1 MEEKNKINQIF
12 EYQSYTGI
20 KKSLRLGLRIIYVSI
35 IRFYRD
41 ECLMQASAVS
51 YTTIVSLVPMLTVAL
66 AFLTITSGF
75 NERQDVIFD
84 EINTFF
90 QKNEIKIDL
99 SSYLE
104 TLKDI
109 INSATQI
116 GAVGFIVLIFSAT
129 AILRSFEA
137 SFNKIWRIDTPR
149 PFVDKIIFYFFI
161 LSVGPLLFAIL
172 IGFANKGSDKLRPS
186 HLFSISRDYSNFL
199 WIAGERGTL
208 IKTDDS
214 GKKLAKL
221 SEFKIDFENIVCYD
235 LENKKIVPTCEVPK
249 LNKEN
254 FIKVRNR
261 NKTIVAISQEGVLLE
276 SFDNNEKWKI
286 TYFLNSKF
294 KDFTMID
301 ENNILILKE
310 SGDVFRY
317 SNFDKVE
324 YILLKNLD
332 NIAIGTR
339 VRFYDSKLGFIL
351 DESGNLWISR
361 DGGTTFNMSKVS
373 SNRLEDIAILNR
385 EIFFLVGEKGGIFK
399 TLDGGLT
406 WKDISHKNITFTKIW
421 NLKDSN
427 KEVLLVLNN
436 FDQIL
441 RSDDMGENWSITYTP
456 ENGALLS
463 LVPINPRFG
472 FKALNPDD
480 DETEEAIKEQEQS
493 QTQQQSSV
501 VKADILAVG
510 EFGKIS
516 LGELKEDRVEF
527 KKVSGG
533 EALLSFYSL
542 IRITFPL
549 LAVWLFFLML
559 YTLIPNAKV
568 PIKAAM
574 SGSIITSVIFL
585 LFLYSFGIYIRSF
598 SGSTFVIYRALAAV
612 PLFLLGV
619 YSVSNIILLGAE
631 ITATL
636 QFQDRYLSDSI
647 FIQKEVEPN
656 STFFNALQLILMVY
670 SYQKKEKTL
679 PTEEKLRFILGIPS
693 NEFSLIKKRLLK
705 AGLLLISEK
714 GILIPTRASNDLYAL
729 DIHKAIL
736 GSAYTVP
743 ENGVNTI
750 LNLNIKDDF
759 VTLESYISDK
769 LGKIKLN
776 HLLGS

>member
-1 MEEKNKINQIF
+1 MNDDPKMNPIF
-12 EYQSYTGI
+12 DYQSATGI
-20 KKSLRLGLRIIYVSI
+20 VKRIKLSIRILYVSFV
-35 IRFYRD
+35 RFYRD

-51 YTTIVSLVPMLTVAL
+51 YTTVVSLVPMLTVAL

-149 PFVDKIIFYFFI
+149 PFADKIIFYFFI
-161 LSVGPLLFAIL
+161 LAVGPLLFAIL
-172 IGFANKGSDKLRPS
+172 IGSATKGSDKLRPS
-186 HLFSISRDYSNFL
+186 HLFSISRDTSNFL

-208 IKTDDS
+208 LKIDDS
-214 GKKLAKL
+214 GKKISKL
-221 SEFKIDFENIVCYD
+221 SDLKIDYENMICFD
-235 LENKKIVPTCEVPK
+235 LESKTILSTCETPK
-249 LNKEN
+249 LNKEH

-261 NKTIVAISQEGVLLE
+261 NKTIVTISQDGVLLE
-276 SFDNNEKWKI
+276 YMESEGIWKI
-286 TYFLNSKF
+286 TNFLNSKF
-294 KDFTMID
+294 KDFTLID
-301 ENNILILKE
+301 EKNVLILKE
-310 SGDVFRY
+310 SGEVFRY
-317 SNFDKVE
+317 SNFEKVE
-324 YILLKNLD
+324 YISLKNLD
-332 NIAIGTR
+332 YTAIGTR

-351 DESGNLWISR
+351 DESGNLWISK
-361 DGGTTFNMSKVS
+361 DGGISFRVINVTN
-373 SNRLEDIAILNR
+373 NRLEDIAIINR
-385 EIFFLVGEKGGIFK
+385 ETFVLVGEKGGIFK
-399 TLDGGLT
+399 SFDGGVT
-406 WKDISHKNITFTKIW
+406 WKDVSHKNITFTKIW
-421 NLKDSN
+421 SLSDSG
-427 KEVLLVLNN
+427 KEILLILNN

-441 RSDDMGENWSITYTP
+441 RSEDMGENWSITYTP

-493 QTQQQSSV
+493 QAQQTV
-501 VKADILAVG
+501 VKGDILAVG

-516 LGELKEDRVEF
+516 LGELKDDRVEF
-527 KKVSGG
+527 NKITGG
-533 EALLSFYSL
+533 EALFSLYSL

-559 YTLIPNAKV
+559 YTLIPNTKV
-568 PIKAAM
+568 PIQAAM
-574 SGSIITSVIFL
+574 FGSIITSVIFL
-585 LFLYSFGIYIRSF
+585 FFLYGFGIYIRSF
-598 SGSTFVIYRALAAV
+598 SGSTFMIYRALAAI

-636 QFQDRYLSDSI
+636 QFKDRYLSDSI
-647 FIQKEVEPN
+647 FIEKNLET
-656 STFFNALQLILMVY
+656 SHTFYSALQFMLMIY
-670 SYQKKEKTL
+670 SYQKLNKSL
-679 PTEEKLRFILGIPS
+679 PSEDKFRVKLGIPS
-693 NEFSLIKKRLLK
+693 TEFSLIKKRLLK
-705 AGLLLISEK
+705 ANLLMVSEK
-714 GILIPTRASNDLYAL
+714 GILIPTRASDDLHAL
-729 DIHKAIL
+729 DIHKAVM
-736 GSAYTVP
+736 GSAYSVP
-743 ENGVNTI
+743 EI
-750 LNLNIKDDF
+750 SLNETLSSKMKDDF
-759 VTLESYISDK
+759 ISMDHFISEK
-769 LGKIKLN
+769 LKNITIYQLLN
-776 HLLGS
+776 